1 MAEEKHA
8 ARALILAGYG
18 LNCDFETK
26 YAFELA
32 GATADRVHLSDL
44 IAKRASLTDY
54 NVIAFTGGF
63 SWGDDHGAGVL
74 LAQRFRV
81 HLGADIVRFVKD
93 GGLVIGICNGFQ
105 ALVNLGLLPAVGRDY
120 TKRDVALIANDCGN
134 FQDRWVNL
142 RVNPASPCVFTKD
155 IDTVALPVRHGEGKL
170 FAEPEMLEKLAANN
184 QVALTYCKEDGSPAE
199 GSFPDN
205 PNGSLFDIAGISD
218 PTGRVFGL
226 MPHPEAHLHFTNHPG
241 WAKEKEL
248 LKRAGKS
255 LPVSGEGLKFF
266 LNAVDYINRRE
277 GA

>member
-1 MAEEKHA
+1 MA
-8 ARALILAGYG
+8 ARALILAGFG

-32 GATADRVHLSDL
+32 GARADRVHLSDL

-54 NVIAFTGGF
+54 DVIVFTGGF
-63 SWGDDHGAGVL
+63 SWADDHGAGVL
-74 LAQRFRV
+74 FAQRFRA
-81 HLGADIVRFVKD
+81 HLGADILRFVEE

-105 ALVNLGLLPAVGRDY
+105 ALVNLGLLPAVDRDY

-142 RVNPASPCVFTKD
+142 KVNAASPCVFTRD

-170 FAEPEMLEKLAANN
+170 FAAPEMLERLAANG
-184 QVALTYCKEDGSPAE
+184 QVALTYCKGDGSPAQGE
-199 GSFPDN
+199 FPDN
-205 PNGSLFDIAGISD
+205 PNGSLDDIAGISD

-226 MPHPEAHLHFTNHPG
+226 MPHPEAHLHFTNRPG

-248 LKRAGKS
+248 LKRAGES
-255 LPVSGEGLKFF
+255 LPKFGEGLKFF
-266 LNAVDYINRRE
+266 TNAVDYINRRK